1 MLLLLFVRG
10 WFLFLFLQAHILFL
24 QAHVGFLAVSS
35 LCSFLTLIFRSKSRG
50 AQEVEGTGKG
60 GGQVGHRTLHF
71 PTSKAEREKKKKKIN
86 EKWKAKIKAE

>member
-10 WFLFLFLQAHILFL
+10 WFLFLFL

>member
-10 WFLFLFLQAHILFL
+10 WFLFLFL

-71 PTSKAEREKKKKKIN
+71 PTSKAERGKKKKIN